1 MSKTSL
7 LLFASCAMLSVARL
21 PAWDYEGHRI
31 VNQVALASLPKD
43 FPAFVHEP
51 ANAERIS
58 WLCSE
63 PDRWRS
69 SPDLPTRH
77 FNGIDH
83 YLDLE
88 QLEDAG
94 LAAATVSSFRYEFA
108 AQYSA
113 GRAAHPQN
121 FPAID
126 SAQNSDHTREWPGF
140 LPWAITEYF
149 GKLRADIARLK
160 VLQEI
165 GTPDEIAQT
174 QLSIVELMGTMGH
187 MVGDAAQ
194 PLHTTKHHN
203 GWVGAN
209 PAGYTTWK
217 GFHSWIDSGFLL
229 KAGITYSSVSGRVT
243 EAQPLPLGPAGGR
256 DPMFA
261 AAMDFLITTHGQME
275 TTYQME
281 KAGQLNHD
289 KSTADPAGV
298 AFIEERL
305 LAGGEMLGRIW
316 LTAWRAAPPDAYLRA
331 QLLKK
336 STAPSK

>member
-1 MSKTSL
+1 MPIRRLL
-7 LLFASCAMLSVARL
+7 LLFLLAVL
-21 PAWDYEGHRI
+21 PPSLRAWDYEGHRI
-31 VNQVALASLPKD
+31 VNQVALASLPAD
-43 FPAFVHEP
+43 FPAFVQEP
-51 ANAERIS
+51 AHAERIA

-77 FNGIDH
+77 YNGIDH

-88 QLEDAG
+88 QLEEAG
-94 LAAATVSSFRYEFA
+94 LGAATVSSFRYAFAAEFA
-108 AQYSA
+108 A
-113 GRAAHPQN
+113 GRAAHPEN

-126 SAQNSDHTREWPGF
+126 PAQNSDRTREWPGF
-140 LPWAITEYF
+140 LPWAITEYY
-149 GKLRADIARLK
+149 GKLRADFARLK

-187 MVGDAAQ
+187 LVGDAAQ
-194 PLHTTKHHN
+194 PLHTTQHHN
-203 GWVGAN
+203 GWAGPN

-217 GFHSWIDSGFLL
+217 GFHAWIDSGFLN
-229 KAGITYSSVSGRVT
+229 KAGITFASVRGRVSP
-243 EAQPLPLGPAGGR
+243 AQPLSLGPVAGGGR

-261 AAMDFLITTHGQME
+261 AAMDFLLASHAVME
-275 TTYQME
+275 KTYQLE

-289 KSTADPAGV
+289 QRPADPAGT

-316 LTAWRAAPPDAYLRA
+316 LTAWRATPPDTYLRA

-336 STAPSK
+336 AAAK